1 MYKTVVR
8 LALRFDFIK
17 PIPLTN
23 RQKPELNMA
32 EIKDSRF
39 LMEVSR
45 MEKIRNDY
53 ARGTGHI
60 G

>member
-8 LALRFDFIK
+8 LALLFGFIK

-32 EIKDSRF
+32 EIKGLRF

-53 ARGTGHI
+53 A
-60 G
+60 